1 MKWVA
6 SFLTLLLG
14 SAQVD
19 DTWAFGAAVESV
31 QLPVDNDD
39 YLPSQKPTWEGESA
53 SNREPVL
60 VVSNPPT
67 ADSSLIRWTVADE
80 WCLAAPFTDS
90 LYVFMSLQI

>member
-19 DTWAFGAAVESV
+19 DAWTFAAAVQSV
-31 QLPVDNDD
+31 QLPSDNDD
-39 YLPSQKPTWEGESA
+39 YLPSQKQTEESA
-53 SNREPVL
+53 PHREPVL
-60 VVSNPPT
+60 VASNPRT
-67 ADSSLIRWTVADE
+67 ADFSLVRWAVPAE
-80 WCLAAPFTDS
+80 WRLAAPFTDS